1 MTAALPRE
9 MTTGWELAQRN
20 RIRAFR
26 AGRYLLIVAEG
37 DLPTPGY
44 DVNIEQ
50 SPIRIFPPQ
59 FNLLRRERPGIWPDV
74 IRPYRYGEVV
84 LYPPDQPVVT
94 VHHRDGEDV
103 VEIEACGADL
113 ATFAAVVGDRPT
125 QEGGPEVRAAT
136 GTSPREATG
145 MSRKLSFD
153 EAFADAVAQLPP
165 PASQHPDQ
173 LTSVVV
179 VETGGLFGGFAG
191 FHHLYVRIQGSSD

>member
-1 MTAALPRE
+1 MTATLPRE
-9 MTTGWELAQRN
+9 TTTGWELAQRT

-26 AGRYLLIVAEG
+26 AGRYLLVVAEG

-59 FNLLRRERPGIWPDV
+59 FNLLRRERPGVWPDV
-74 IRPYRYGEVV
+74 VQPYRYGEVV

-94 VHHRDGEDV
+94 VHHRDGQDA
-103 VEIEACGADL
+103 VEIEGCGENL
-113 ATFAAVVGDRPT
+113 AGFAAAVGDRHGEAVGSS
-125 QEGGPEVRAAT
+125 Q
-136 GTSPREATG
+136 REATG
-145 MSRKLSFD
+145 MSRNLSFD
-153 EAFADAVAQLPP
+153 EAFADALAQLPP